1 MPSHVHANQK
11 AIVCP
16 ARALSLSRFD
26 EWALILTGPAEHE
39 HGRGK
44 WIESGEAVEVVK
56 RRWIH
61 FVLSF
66 FRPFFRA
73 MMLCHGS
80 FMAEGSLG
88 LVECR
93 NLFLFSDTEEMF
105 SFLQQFPH
113 MVA

>member
-1 MPSHVHANQK
+1 MPSHAHANQK

-16 ARALSLSRFD
+16 GRCHCRDLMNGHS
-26 EWALILTGPAEHE
+26 LTGPAEHE

-44 WIESGEAVEVVK
+44 WIESGEAEVVK

-88 LVECR
+88 LVECG
-93 NLFLFSDTEEMF
+93 NLFLFFDTEEMF